1 MLQPTTNDGLNSR
14 GKCKRERRPAAASR
28 HISLMDG
35 ETPATGS
42 RVADLAV
49 LTRPGGGSII
59 PRRPSD
65 RRRALSIKAVAR
77 CDGIA
82 RGTALSGAV
91 EVMPRPVC
99 RHPPVQ
105 RNQSVLPVIPDDLA
119 TVYVGHAG
127 RDLWS
132 E

>member
-1 MLQPTTNDGLNSR
+1 MLHPATNGGLIVR
-14 GKCKRERRPAAASR
+14 GNRKRKQTPAAASR
-28 HISLMDG
+28 YISLMDG
-35 ETPATGS
+35 ETPGTGS

-49 LTRPGGGSII
+49 LTRPGEESIT
-59 PRRPSD
+59 PWRSSD
-65 RRRALSIKAVAR
+65 RRRAPSIKTVAR

-82 RGTALSGAV
+82 PGTALSGAV
-91 EVMPRPVC
+91 EDMPRPVW

-105 RNQSVLPVIPDDLA
+105 RDEGALPVITDDLA
-119 TVYVGHAG
+119 TVCVGHAG